1 MIMSLSTEEVKKI
14 SLLARLAISDE
25 EAQQYSESLSEIFDL
40 VEQMNAIDTTGIEPM
55 AHPQDISQRLRED
68 VVTAV
73 DEREKFQSIAPAT
86 EDNLYLVPK
95 VLE

>member
-1 MIMSLSTEEVKKI
+1 MSLSTEEVKKI

-25 EAQQYSESLSEIFDL
+25 EAQQYSDSLSEIFDL
-40 VEQMNAIDTTGIEPM
+40 VEQMNAVDTSGIEPM

-73 DEREKFQSIAPAT
+73 DEREKFQSIAPAI
-86 EDNLYLVPK
+86 ENNLYLVPK
-95 VLE
+95 VIE

>member
-1 MIMSLSTEEVKKI
+1 MSLSTEEVKKI

>member
-1 MIMSLSTEEVKKI
+1 MSLSTEEVKKI

-40 VEQMNAIDTTGIEPM
+40 VAQMNAVDTHGIEPM

-68 VVTAV
+68 VVTAS
-73 DEREKFQSIAPAT
+73 DEREKFQSIAPST
-86 EDNLYLVPK
+86 EEGLYLVPR

>member
-1 MIMSLSTEEVKKI
+1 MSLSTEEVKKI

-25 EAQQYSESLSEIFDL
+25 EALQYSDSLSEIFHL
-40 VEQMNAIDTTGIEPM
+40 VEQMNAVDTTNIEPM
-55 AHPQDISQRLRED
+55 AHPQDISQRLRAD

-86 EDNLYLVPK
+86 EDHLYLVPK
-95 VLE
+95 VIE

>member
-1 MIMSLSTEEVKKI
+1 MSLSTEEVKKI

-40 VEQMNAIDTTGIEPM
+40 VEQMNAVDTTGIEPM

>member
-1 MIMSLSTEEVKKI
+1 MSLSTEEVKKI

-25 EAQQYSESLSEIFDL
+25 EAQQYSDSLSEIFDL
-40 VEQMNAIDTTGIEPM
+40 VEQMNAVDTSDIEPM

-73 DEREKFQSIAPAT
+73 NERKKFQSIAPAT

>member
-1 MIMSLSTEEVKKI
+1 MSLSTEEVKKI

-25 EAQQYSESLSEIFDL
+25 EAQQYSDSLSEIFDL
-40 VEQMNAIDTTGIEPM
+40 VEQMNAVDTTGIEPM

-95 VLE
+95 VIE

>member
-1 MIMSLSTEEVKKI
+1 MSLSTEEVKKI

-40 VEQMNAIDTTGIEPM
+40 VAQMNAVDTSDIEPM

-68 VVTAV
+68 VVTASN
-73 DEREKFQSIAPAT
+73 EREKFQSIAPAT
-86 EDNLYLVPK
+86 AKGLYLIPK
-95 VLE
+95 VIE

>member
-1 MIMSLSTEEVKKI
+1 MSLSTEEVKKI

-25 EAQQYSESLSEIFDL
+25 EAQHYSDSLSEIFDL
-40 VEQMNAIDTTGIEPM
+40 VEQMNAVDTTGIEPM

-68 VVTAV
+68 VVTAI

-95 VLE
+95 VIE

>member
-1 MIMSLSTEEVKKI
+1 MSLSTEEVKKI

-40 VEQMNAIDTTGIEPM
+40 VEQMKAVDTTGIEPM

>member
-1 MIMSLSTEEVKKI
+1 MSLSTEEVKKI

-25 EAQQYSESLSEIFDL
+25 EAQQYSDSLSEIFDL
-40 VEQMNAIDTTGIEPM
+40 VEQMNAVDTTGIEPM

-73 DEREKFQSIAPAT
+73 DEREKFQLIAPAI

-95 VLE
+95 VIE

>member
-1 MIMSLSTEEVKKI
+1 MSLSTEEVKKI

-25 EAQQYSESLSEIFDL
+25 EAQQYSDSLSEIFDL
-40 VEQMNAIDTTGIEPM
+40 VEQMNAVDTTGIEPM

-68 VVTAV
+68 VVTAI

-95 VLE
+95 VIE

>member
-1 MIMSLSTEEVKKI
+1 MSLSTEEIKKI

-40 VEQMNAIDTTGIEPM
+40 VAQMNAVDTSGIEPM

-68 VVTAV
+68 VVTASN
-73 DEREKFQSIAPAT
+73 EREKFQSIAPST
-86 EDNLYLVPK
+86 EKGLYLIPQVI
-95 VLE
+95 E

>member
-1 MIMSLSTEEVKKI
+1 MSLSTEEVKKI

-40 VEQMNAIDTTGIEPM
+40 VAQMNAVDTSGIEPM

-68 VVTAV
+68 VVTASN
-73 DEREKFQSIAPAT
+73 EREKFQSIAPAT
-86 EDNLYLVPK
+86 EKGLYLIPQVI
-95 VLE
+95 E